1 MIHEKLVII
10 NIYLKGVTNFL
21 GDAKFFFEVYIY
33 IYIYIYV
40 SREFRLF
47 SNAKI

>member
-33 IYIYIYV
+33 IYIYV